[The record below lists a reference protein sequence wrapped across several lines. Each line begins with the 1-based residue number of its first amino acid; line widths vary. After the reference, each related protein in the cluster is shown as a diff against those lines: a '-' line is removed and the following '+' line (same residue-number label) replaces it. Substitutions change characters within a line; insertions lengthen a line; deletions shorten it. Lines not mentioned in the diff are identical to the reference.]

1 MLEFFYQ
8 WFWHMIFCK
17 FDQSIS
23 IFPYEKAVG
32 HRLIVASA
40 LKELTNMA
48 AMLDF
53 VLISTLYLKNWWWKY
68 ILDSMALKKKFQ
80 QHDDYGMYVI
90 FWGGGGDPSHNG
102 RHLGFVE
109 IGKGMISFLILLMS
123 FLCRGTKI
131 FFFNCKSEE
140 YSCFFLEKWRY
151 MVLHNIKLPVCKIYV
166 DKFNIIKYWW
176 SK

>member
-1 MLEFFYQ
+1 MLEFLVND
-8 WFWHMIFCK
+8 FWHLIFCK

-48 AMLDF
+48 AILDF
-53 VLISTLYLKNWWWKY
+53 VLISTFYLKNWWWKY

-90 FWGGGGDPSHNG
+90 FWGGGDASHNG

-109 IGKGMISFLILLMS
+109 IRKGMISFLSLLMS
-123 FLCRGTKI
+123 FLCTKI

-140 YSCFFLEKWRY
+140 LWYIPVFFLKNDVIWCYITLNYR
-151 MVLHNIKLPVCKIYV
+151 
-166 DKFNIIKYWW
+166 
-176 SK
+176 

>member
-1 MLEFFYQ
+1 MFETGISYAQAQASNEWKIPLYLKMRDVRIFNQ
-8 WFWHMIFCK
+8 WYWHMIFCK

-40 LKELTNMA
+40 LKELTNIA

-53 VLISTLYLKNWWWKY
+53 ALISTFYLKNWWWKY
-68 ILDSMALKKKFQ
+68 ILDSIALKKKFQ

-90 FWGGGGDPSHNG
+90 FWGGGDPSHNG

-109 IGKGMISFLILLMS
+109 IRKGMISFLILLMS
-123 FLCRGTKI
+123 FLCRGT
-131 FFFNCKSEE
+131 
-140 YSCFFLEKWRY
+140 
-151 MVLHNIKLPVCKIYV
+151 V
-166 DKFNIIKYWW
+166 
-176 SK
+176 

>member
-1 MLEFFYQ
+1 MGDVRIFNQ

-17 FDQSIS
+17 FDQSTS

-53 VLISTLYLKNWWWKY
+53 VLISTFYLKNWWWKY
-68 ILDSMALKKKFQ
+68 ILDSIGLKKKFQ

-90 FWGGGGDPSHNG
+90 FWGGGDPSHNG

-109 IGKGMISFLILLMS
+109 IKKGMISFLIL
-123 FLCRGTKI
+123 CRGTKI
-131 FFFNCKSEE
+131 FFLTAKVR
-140 YSCFFLEKWRY
+140 SCGIFLFFFWKNDVIWCYITLNYRY
-151 MVLHNIKLPVCKIYV
+151 VGFMLINSI
-166 DKFNIIKYWW
+166 
-176 SK
+176 

>member
-1 MLEFFYQ
+1 MLEFLINDL
-8 WFWHMIFCK
+8 WHMIFCK

-53 VLISTLYLKNWWWKY
+53 VLIITFYLKNWWWKN

-90 FWGGGGDPSHNG
+90 FWEGGGTLYIMVAILDLWGI
-102 RHLGFVE
+102 VE
-109 IGKGMISFLILLMS
+109 YS
-123 FLCRGTKI
+123 
-131 FFFNCKSEE
+131 FFFW
-140 YSCFFLEKWRY
+140 EKWRY
-151 MVLHNIKLPVCKIYV
+151 MVLHNIELPVCGIYV

>member
-1 MLEFFYQ
+1 MLEFLIND
-8 WFWHMIFCK
+8 FWHMIFCK

-23 IFPYEKAVG
+23 IFPYEKAAG

-53 VLISTLYLKNWWWKY
+53 VLISTFYFKNWWWKY
-68 ILDSMALKKKFQ
+68 ILDSMALKNKFQ

-90 FWGGGGDPSHNG
+90 FWGGGDASHNG

-109 IGKGMISFLILLMS
+109 IRKGMI
-123 FLCRGTKI
+123 CVEAPK
-131 FFFNCKSEE
+131 
-140 YSCFFLEKWRY
+140 YFFLTAEVRNCGIFLFLGEKWRY
-151 MVLHNIKLPVCKIYV
+151 MVLHNIELPVCGIYV

>member
-1 MLEFFYQ
+1 MLEFLINDL
-8 WFWHMIFCK
+8 WHMIFCK

-53 VLISTLYLKNWWWKY
+53 VLISTFYLKNWWWKY

-90 FWGGGGDPSHNG
+90 FWGGGALHIMVAILDLWGI
-102 RHLGFVE
+102 VE
-109 IGKGMISFLILLMS
+109 YS
-123 FLCRGTKI
+123 
-131 FFFNCKSEE
+131 FFFGKNDVIWC
-140 YSCFFLEKWRY
+140 YITLNYRY
-151 MVLHNIKLPVCKIYV
+151 VGFMLINSI
-166 DKFNIIKYWW
+166 
-176 SK
+176 

>member
-1 MLEFFYQ
+1 MLEFLINDFS
-8 WFWHMIFCK
+8 HMIFCK

-48 AMLDF
+48 AMFDF
-53 VLISTLYLKNWWWKY
+53 VLISTFYLKNWWWKY
-68 ILDSMALKKKFQ
+68 ILDSMALKKSFNN
-80 QHDDYGMYVI
+80 MMI
-90 FWGGGGDPSHNG
+90 MACTWFSEEGGGDASHNG

-109 IGKGMISFLILLMS
+109 IRKGMISFLILLMS

-131 FFFNCKSEE
+131 FFFNCKNEE
-140 YSCFFLEKWRY
+140 LWYSPVFFCKNDVIWCYITLNYRY
-151 MVLHNIKLPVCKIYV
+151 VGFMLINSI
-166 DKFNIIKYWW
+166 
-176 SK
+176 